1 MLRNRLLKETEQTL
15 QQLDPNKLD
24 ASYID
29 AIILFGSRARQNHS
43 KHSDFDLLII
53 GRLPKSWNI
62 IERRMYIQR
71 TLFESIP
78 FIGDILTST
87 SEEFLSAMEDNRGI
101 VLDIALDGKPI
112 YDPHDFFLLIKQKIN
127 EKIQQ
132 GLRRGEHYW
141 YWEK

>member
-1 MLRNRLLKETEQTL
+1 MLRSRLLQETEQIL
-15 QQLDPNKLD
+15 QQLDSNRLK

-29 AIILFGSRARQNHS
+29 AIILFGSRARQSHS
-43 KHSDFDLLII
+43 KHSDFDLLVI
-53 GRLPKSWNI
+53 GYLPKSWNI
-62 IERRMYIQR
+62 LERRRYIQR
-71 TLFESIP
+71 ILFESVP

-101 VLDIALDGKPI
+101 TLDIALDGKPI
-112 YDPHDFFLLIKQKIN
+112 YDPSDFFLFIKQKIN